1 VPAEPPQMRRSDDE
15 PGQLAQAQSQ
25 AFAVNGDDT
34 AVMPRAAAAAAIPAD
49 GGAPPAELAG
59 LLLPTESVTFASSPH
74 PIVFAGPLVHFAVTA
89 VALLVVLGWTL
100 HPIVRGHHVT
110 VPLVAGPVRIAVV
123 VVGALLML
131 RALVAL
137 GAAALHYFGSR
148 IVTTNRRVFLV
159 KGIFGRQVTPVG
171 NTALA
176 GATMSQGPLGRMLG
190 YGNIFMPLA
199 SSAPSA
205 IRDMRD
211 PVRLYREFEAVA
223 NGVEGD
229 TWKMALRQTQLP

>member
-1 VPAEPPQMRRSDDE
+1 MRRSDDE
-15 PGQLAQAQSQ
+15 PGQLAQRPH
-25 AFAVNGDDT
+25 AFAASSDDT
-34 AVMPRAAAAAAIPAD
+34 AVMPRATAAAAIPESSS
-49 GGAPPAELAG
+49 GAVPAELSG

-74 PIVFAGPLVHFAVTA
+74 PIVFAGPLVQFALVA
-89 VALLVVLGWTL
+89 VALLVVLGWNL
-100 HPIVRGHHVT
+100 HPVVRGHHVT
-110 VPLVAGPVRIAVV
+110 VPLVAGTVRIAVV
-123 VVGALLML
+123 VVAALLML
-131 RALVAL
+131 RALAAL

-159 KGIFGRQVTPVG
+159 RGIFGRQVTPVG

-176 GATMSQGPLGRMLG
+176 GATMSQGPLGRLLG

-229 TWKMALRQTQLP
+229 TWKMAIRQTQLP

>member
-1 VPAEPPQMRRSDDE
+1 MRRSDDE
-15 PGQLAQAQSQ
+15 PGRLAHTQSQ
-25 AFAVNGDDT
+25 PFAVNGDET

-49 GGAPPAELAG
+49 AGPPPAELAG
-59 LLLPTESVTFASSPH
+59 LLLPTESVTFASTPH
-74 PIVFAGPLVHFAVTA
+74 PIVFVWPVVHLAVA
-89 VALLVVLGWTL
+89 VVALLVALGWTL
-100 HPIVRGHHVT
+100 HPIVRGHHVA
-110 VPLVAGPVRIAVV
+110 VPLVTGSVRFAVIIA
-123 VVGALLML
+123 GALLIL
-131 RALVAL
+131 RALAAL

-229 TWKMALRQTQLP
+229 SWKMAIRQTQLP

>member
-1 VPAEPPQMRRSDDE
+1 MRRSDDE
-15 PGQLAQAQSQ
+15 PGRLAQTQSQ
-25 AFAVNGDDT
+25 AFAANGDDT
-34 AVMPRAAAAAAIPAD
+34 AVMPRATAAAAIPNDA
-49 GGAPPAELAG
+49 GAAPAELSG

-74 PIVFAGPLVHFAVTA
+74 PIVFAGPLVQFALVA
-89 VALLVVLGWTL
+89 VALLVVLDWNL

-110 VPLVAGPVRIAVV
+110 VPLVAGTVRIAVIV
-123 VVGALLML
+123 VAALLML
-131 RALVAL
+131 RALAAF

-159 KGIFGRQVTPVG
+159 RGIFGRQVTPVG

-176 GATMSQGPLGRMLG
+176 GATMSQGPLGRLLG

-229 TWKMALRQTQLP
+229 TWKMAIRQTQLP

>member
-1 VPAEPPQMRRSDDE
+1 MRRSDDE
-15 PGQLAQAQSQ
+15 PGQLVEPRSQ
-25 AFAVNGDDT
+25 AFTANSDDT
-34 AVMPRAAAAAAIPAD
+34 AVMPRAAAAAAISANA
-49 GGAPPAELAG
+49 GAPPAELAG

-74 PIVFAGPLVHFAVTA
+74 PIVFVGPLIHLAA
-89 VALLVVLGWTL
+89 PAIALLLVLAWTL

-110 VPLVAGPVRIAVV
+110 VPLVTGSVRLAVIV
-123 VVGALLML
+123 AAALLML
-131 RALVAL
+131 RALAAL

-229 TWKMALRQTQLP
+229 NWKMAIRQTQIP

>member
-1 VPAEPPQMRRSDDE
+1 
-15 PGQLAQAQSQ
+15 
-25 AFAVNGDDT
+25 
-34 AVMPRAAAAAAIPAD
+34 MPRAAAAAAIPAEIP
-49 GGAPPAELAG
+49 PPAELAG
-59 LLLPTESVTFASSPH
+59 MLLPTESVTFMSTPH
-74 PIVFAGPLVHFAVTA
+74 PIVFVWPLVHLAVTA
-89 VALLVVLGWTL
+89 VALLVVLSWTL
-100 HPIVRGHHVT
+100 HPIVRGHHAT
-110 VPLVAGPVRIAVV
+110 VPLVAGPVRIAVLV
-123 VVGALLML
+123 AGALLML
-131 RALVAL
+131 RALIAL

-205 IRDMRD
+205 IRDMRE

-229 TWKMALRQTQLP
+229 TWKMAIRQTQIP